1 MSDSNFVDPI
11 LKITETPKAKP
22 TVRVRINRNRKSDPI
37 KDLSDQINAL
47 QRSVA
52 YVISRLSKLD
62 EISSIQ
68 RESGW

>member
-1 MSDSNFVDPI
+1 MSENHFADPI
-11 LKITETPKAKP
+11 LKITESPKAKP

-52 YVISRLSKLD
+52 YITYRLSKLD
-62 EISSIQ
+62 HLIIRE
-68 RESGW
+68 RESG